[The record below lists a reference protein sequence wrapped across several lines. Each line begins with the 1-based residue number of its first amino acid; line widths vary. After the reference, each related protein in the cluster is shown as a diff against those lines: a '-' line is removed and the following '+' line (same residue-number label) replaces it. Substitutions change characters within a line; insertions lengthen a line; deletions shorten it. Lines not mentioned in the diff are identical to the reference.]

1 MYAYNPHAAGRPG
14 GYAAFPNLQDYYRLP
29 NQGYATGPKLLDN
42 IVPQAPQVPRRPQ
55 FGMGGQQGYKSPMS
69 GGVGAPQIAGPPAGY
84 EQYLL
89 DPWSGRI
96 PGLNYNMPHD
106 FSKWKRIFF
115 QGRTYMLPPGVQPPE
130 GYVEPNFQ
138 LKLY

>member
-69 GGVGAPQIAGPPAGY
+69 GGIGVPQVPSPPTGY

-89 DPWSGRI
+89 DPFNLGQWNMNNYRNGGR
-96 PGLNYNMPHD
+96 GYR
-106 FSKWKRIFF
+106 RIRF
-115 QGRTYMLPPGVQPPE
+115 QGRDYLLPPGVNPPE